1 MIDPPFERFKLA
13 VAAVWPEIGESC
25 RTCKFPDC
33 MGYIAI
39 HPSEQARVLKAGVRL
54 MRVNGP
60 GGPSFIDNYPRDGQ
74 GRAVV
79 GVSKPKC
86 PYRDQDGRCS
96 VHANKPLICSMYP
109 LGMEMVGDAVYWAV
123 YLDCEYVQRV
133 IADGQFEIMSRGLM
147 DAVHS
152 HLTNDEQAEIT
163 QTFRQSYALAA
174 WPDGAN
180 RSTLIEEVTL

>member
-1 MIDPPFERFKLA
+1 MVDTPFGYFKQA
-13 VAAVWPEIGESC
+13 VAAAWPDIGESC
-25 RTCKFPDC
+25 RTCKLPDC
-33 MGYIAI
+33 MGYISI
-39 HPSEQARVLKAGVRL
+39 QPSEQTQVLKAGVRL

-86 PYRDQDGRCS
+86 PYRDRDGRCT
-96 VHANKPLICSMYP
+96 VHANKPLVCSMYP
-109 LGMEMVGDAVYWAV
+109 LGIEMVGEAVYWAI
-123 YLDCEYVQRV
+123 YLDCEYVQLV
-133 IADGQFEIMSRGLM
+133 IAEGRFETMLRSLM
-147 DAVHS
+147 DAVHT
-152 HLTNDEQAEIT
+152 HLTTEEQAEIT

-180 RSTLIEEVTL
+180 RTALIEEVRL